1 MSKMPKVFS
10 TIIVL
15 TRLNNPVPYL
25 LVFFPAIFGILLAY
39 EKTSD
44 LYYLLIL
51 FLGSVSARSAG
62 CIINDFFDKDFDKQ
76 VERTKN
82 RPLANNTISK
92 SLALAILVLL
102 LLASFWLLLFLSLTA
117 IILGIVA
124 FFMMILYPLMKRFT
138 YFPQAFL
145 GLTWNLGCL
154 VGYASIKDD
163 ISISSLLMYFACGF
177 WTFGYDSIYAFMDIK
192 DDKIAGIKS
201 SAIFLEDKPYKL
213 LILLVYAT
221 FIALYIIANLLSNNK
236 FGALGALVAIPI
248 LAWQIKSLNISNSK
262 NCLIRFKSNQ
272 YVGFIMALSML
283 LGCLLQ

>member
-10 TIIVL
+10 TIIAL
-15 TRLNNPVPYL
+15 MRLNNPVPYL
-25 LVFFPAIFGILLAY
+25 LVFFPAVFGVLLAY

-51 FLGSVSARSAG
+51 FLGSISARSAG
-62 CIINDFFDKDFDKQ
+62 CIINDFFDKDFDRQ

-124 FFMMILYPLMKRFT
+124 FCMMILYPLMKRFT

-192 DDKIAGIKS
+192 DDKISGIKS

-213 LILLVYAT
+213 LILLVYAI

>member
-15 TRLNNPVPYL
+15 TRLNHPVPYL
-25 LVFFPAIFGILLAY
+25 LVFFPAIFGVLLAY

-262 NCLIRFKSNQ
+262 NCLIRFQSNQ

>member
-1 MSKMPKVFS
+1 MSKMPRVFS

-15 TRLNNPVPYL
+15 MRLNNTAPYL
-25 LVFFPAIFGILLAY
+25 LVFFPAVFGVLLAY

-44 LYYLLIL
+44 LYYLFIL

-62 CIINDFFDKDFDKQ
+62 CIINDFFDKDFDRQ

-124 FFMMILYPLMKRFT
+124 FCMMILYPLMKRFT

-213 LILLVYAT
+213 LILLVYAI

>member
-1 MSKMPKVFS
+1 MSKMPRVFS

-15 TRLNNPVPYL
+15 MRLNNTAPYL
-25 LVFFPAIFGILLAY
+25 LVFFPAVFGVLLAY

-62 CIINDFFDKDFDKQ
+62 CIINDFFDKDFDRQ

-92 SLALAILVLL
+92 SLALVILVLL
-102 LLASFWLLLFLSLTA
+102 LLVSFWLLLFLSLTA

-124 FFMMILYPLMKRFT
+124 FCMMILYPLMKRFT

-163 ISISSLLMYFACGF
+163 ISISSLLMYLACGF

-213 LILLVYAT
+213 LILLVYAI

-236 FGALGALVAIPI
+236 FGALGVLVAIPI

>member
-10 TIIVL
+10 TIIAL
-15 TRLNNPVPYL
+15 MRLNNPVPYL
-25 LVFFPAIFGILLAY
+25 LVFFPAVFGVLLAY

-51 FLGSVSARSAG
+51 FLGSISARSAG
-62 CIINDFFDKDFDKQ
+62 CIINDFFDKDFDRQ

-102 LLASFWLLLFLSLTA
+102 LLVSFWLLLFLSLTA

-124 FFMMILYPLMKRFT
+124 FCMMLLYPLMKRFT

-192 DDKIAGIKS
+192 DDKIAGIRS

-213 LILLVYAT
+213 LIWLVYAT
-221 FIALYIIANLLSNNK
+221 FIVLCIIANLLSNNK
-236 FGALGALVAIPI
+236 FGALGALVATPI

>member
-1 MSKMPKVFS
+1 MSKMPRVFS

-15 TRLNNPVPYL
+15 MRLNNTAPYL
-25 LVFFPAIFGILLAY
+25 LVFFPAVFGVLLAY

-62 CIINDFFDKDFDKQ
+62 CIINDFFDKDFDRQ

-92 SLALAILVLL
+92 SLALVILVLL
-102 LLASFWLLLFLSLTA
+102 LLVSFWLLLFLSLTA

-124 FFMMILYPLMKRFT
+124 FCMMILYPLMKRFT

-163 ISISSLLMYFACGF
+163 ISISSLLMYLACGF

-201 SAIFLEDKPYKL
+201 SAIFLEHKPYKL

-221 FIALYIIANLLSNNK
+221 FIVLYIIANLLSNNK
-236 FGALGALVAIPI
+236 FGALGVLVAIPI